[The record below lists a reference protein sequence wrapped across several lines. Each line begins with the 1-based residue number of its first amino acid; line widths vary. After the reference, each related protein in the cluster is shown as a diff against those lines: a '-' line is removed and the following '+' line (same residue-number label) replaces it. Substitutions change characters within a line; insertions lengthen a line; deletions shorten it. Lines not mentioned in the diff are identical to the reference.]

1 MKPLIQ
7 TETEFLTAKIK
18 MMTVMVFLTPPN
30 LLIQMATASPM
41 NMKAR
46 KKRRK
51 PKHFSPI
58 MAYFSTLLPKVE
70 ASSNRKARKKFYISS
85 YLLLDT
91 KIILQPS
98 KQDLNIDIVRDYFKS
113 TNSNQLNN
121 ICRTINSSPK
131 KIRRN
136 KKNRE
141 IQAGIFWW
149 TRNKQLKSFPRTML
163 KKWLQNE
170 ME

>member
-1 MKPLIQ
+1 
-7 TETEFLTAKIK
+7 
-18 MMTVMVFLTPPN
+18 
-30 LLIQMATASPM
+30 MAS
-41 NMKAR
+41 
-46 KKRRK
+46 
-51 PKHFSPI
+51 
-58 MAYFSTLLPKVE
+58 YFSTLLPKVE

>member
-1 MKPLIQ
+1 MGKRSFIRKEKL
-7 TETEFLTAKIK
+7 K
-18 MMTVMVFLTPPN
+18 
-30 LLIQMATASPM
+30 
-41 NMKAR
+41 MKAR

-51 PKHFSPI
+51 LKTFSLI

-70 ASSNRKARKKFYISS
+70 FSSNRKARKKFYISS
-85 YLLLDT
+85 YLLLDA
-91 KIILQPS
+91 KNILQPS
-98 KQDLNIDIVRDYFKS
+98 KQDLNIDIVRDYFNS

-163 KKWLQNE
+163 KKRLQNE

>member
-1 MKPLIQ
+1 
-7 TETEFLTAKIK
+7 
-18 MMTVMVFLTPPN
+18 
-30 LLIQMATASPM
+30 MAS
-41 NMKAR
+41 
-46 KKRRK
+46 
-51 PKHFSPI
+51 
-58 MAYFSTLLPKVE
+58 YFSTLLPKVE

-163 KKWLQNE
+163 KKRLQNE
-170 ME
+170 MEKYYI

>member
-1 MKPLIQ
+1 MGKRSFIRKEKL
-7 TETEFLTAKIK
+7 K
-18 MMTVMVFLTPPN
+18 
-30 LLIQMATASPM
+30 
-41 NMKAR
+41 MKAR

-51 PKHFSPI
+51 LKTFSLI

-70 ASSNRKARKKFYISS
+70 FSSNRKARKKFYISS
-85 YLLLDT
+85 YLLLDA
-91 KIILQPS
+91 KNILQPS

-136 KKNRE
+136 KKIVKFKLAYFGGRE
-141 IQAGIFWW
+141 I
-149 TRNKQLKSFPRTML
+149 N
-163 KKWLQNE
+163 N
-170 ME
+170 